1 MCLFFL
7 SGWKHVMCV
16 SWLRACITE
25 LKNDLRQSVYLLS
38 LQIFSFHTPNDLTS
52 INDFKLDY
60 MKKMAAELLT

>member
-1 MCLFFL
+1 
-7 SGWKHVMCV
+7 MCV
-16 SWLRACITE
+16 SWLSVCITE

-60 MKKMAAELLT
+60 MKKTAAELLT